1 MEESGYIHHDFP
13 KPFRDKPDGAAEETR
28 TPDIQLGKL
37 TLYQLSYGR
46 YLFERNSLG
55 AFWKRWLRAFCLR
68 FALGLF
74 ECW

>member
-13 KPFRDKPDGAAEETR
+13 KPFRDNPDGAAEETR

-55 AFWKRWLRAFCLR
+55 AF
-68 FALGLF
+68 
-74 ECW
+74 